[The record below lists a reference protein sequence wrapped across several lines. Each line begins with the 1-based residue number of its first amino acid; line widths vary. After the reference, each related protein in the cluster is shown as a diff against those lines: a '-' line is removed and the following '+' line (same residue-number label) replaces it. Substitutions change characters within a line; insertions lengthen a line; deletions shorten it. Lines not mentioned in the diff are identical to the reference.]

1 MRTDATVKHKRTT
14 PFSARLAVR
23 QAAKLLIAIV
33 NICWAN
39 CKLTDLAT
47 RSEGTSDQGVPIAL
61 ECRPSESVPEQVD
74 RVRSSEMM
82 NEDI

>member
-39 CKLTDLAT
+39 CKLTDLAI
-47 RSEGTSDQGVPIAL
+47 RFDETSIKPSSIAL
-61 ECRPSESVPEQVD
+61 ECGL
-74 RVRSSEMM
+74 
-82 NEDI
+82 